1 MIIFGYQGIGKSTL
15 ANSPSGESY
24 IDLESS
30 MFRTPMHPERSED
43 WFQAYGNIVC
53 GLNKMGRNVFSACHQ
68 QIRDYIASEKDLNG
82 VIAVICYPSIE
93 LREEWLYRLRQRWI
107 DTKLPKDKA
116 ALDYAEASYSSSIK
130 ALNRDT
136 NYDHLILNNMD
147 YDLQA
152 ILYNYYKYKC
162 YEMNN
167 RSEETPPLL
176 SINQTIISNAG
187 AILVRKDDHKNDSN

>member
-43 WFQAYGNIVC
+43 WFQAYGNIVYD
-53 GLNKMGRNVFSACHQ
+53 LNKQNKFIFSACHQ
-68 QIRDYIASEKDLNG
+68 QIRDYIASEKDLKG
-82 VIAVICYPSIE
+82 VMSVICYPSIE

-107 DTKLPKDKA
+107 DTQLPKDKA

-130 ALNRDT
+130 ALDKDT
-136 NYDHLILNNMD
+136 DYDHLILTKMNYNLHD
-147 YDLQA
+147 
-152 ILYNYYKYKC
+152 ILIGYFNYKYSMVAHL
-162 YEMNN
+162 EDTAN
-167 RSEETPPLL
+167 EFILD
-176 SINQTIISNAG
+176 ISDAG
-187 AILVRKDDHKNDSN
+187 AILIKKGMHKNGNN

>member
-43 WFQAYGNIVC
+43 WFQAYGNIVYD
-53 GLNKMGRNVFSACHQ
+53 LNKQNKFIFSACHQ
-68 QIRDYIASEKDLNG
+68 QIRDYITSEKDLKG
-82 VIAVICYPSIE
+82 VMSVICYPSIE

-107 DTKLPKDKA
+107 DTQLPKDKA

-130 ALNRDT
+130 ALDKDT
-136 NYDHLILNNMD
+136 DYDHLILTKMNYNLHD
-147 YDLQA
+147 
-152 ILYNYYKYKC
+152 ILIGYFNYKYSMVAHL
-162 YEMNN
+162 EDTAN
-167 RSEETPPLL
+167 EFILD
-176 SINQTIISNAG
+176 ISDAG
-187 AILVRKDDHKNDSN
+187 AILIKKGMNKNGNN

>member
-43 WFQAYGNIVC
+43 WFQAYGNIVYD
-53 GLNKMGRNVFSACHQ
+53 LNKQNKFIFSACHQ
-68 QIRDYIASEKDLNG
+68 QIRDYIASEKDLKG
-82 VIAVICYPSIE
+82 VMSVICYPSIE

-107 DTKLPKDKA
+107 DTQLPKDKA

-130 ALNRDT
+130 ALDKDT
-136 NYDHLILNNMD
+136 DYDHLILTKMNYNLHD
-147 YDLQA
+147 
-152 ILYNYYKYKC
+152 ILIGYFNYKYSMVAHL
-162 YEMNN
+162 EDTAN
-167 RSEETPPLL
+167 EFILD
-176 SINQTIISNAG
+176 ISDAG
-187 AILVRKDDHKNDSN
+187 AILIKKGMNKNGNN

>member
-53 GLNKMGRNVFSACHQ
+53 DLDKQGKFVFSACHQ

-93 LREEWLYRLRQRWI
+93 LREEWLHRLRQRWI
-107 DTKLPKDKA
+107 DTQLPKDKA

-130 ALNRDT
+130 ALDKDT
-136 NYDHLILNNMD
+136 DYDHLILTKMNYNLHD
-147 YDLQA
+147 
-152 ILYNYYKYKC
+152 ILIGYFNYKYSMVAHL
-162 YEMNN
+162 EDTAN
-167 RSEETPPLL
+167 EFILD
-176 SINQTIISNAG
+176 ISDAG
-187 AILVRKDDHKNDSN
+187 AILIKKGMNKNGNN